1 MNVFRKP
8 IGLLVTVWML
18 LVFPLVTL
26 AAGAAE
32 EQEAEPEKGPHR
44 GLMLRDGD
52 FAVELAIF
60 ETGVPPEYRAWISD
74 DGEPVDPEEVNL
86 QVVLTR
92 LGNVRDEIGFAPQ
105 ADFLRGDMEIY
116 EPHSFVVSVSA
127 EHQGQKHEWQYDSF
141 EGRTAIEQAVADAMG
156 VVTEVAGPAT
166 LHETVTAYGS
176 LVLPPAGQRAVR
188 ARFDGEI
195 VRVHKGLGDKVAR
208 GDVLFTIESN
218 ESLRTY
224 ALRSPMSGVIAS
236 LDGGAGEPTGDRTLA
251 RIIDVSKTE
260 AELSVF
266 AMDRAR
272 VKPGADVQLVLADGS
287 GTVTGKVTFLAPQ
300 VAAGQAQTVRV
311 SLASLPESW
320 LPGQFVTGQIEVAQ
334 HPVELA
340 VKKTGLQGFRDFTV
354 VFAKVGEQYE
364 VRMLELGRED
374 EEWVEVLG
382 GLKPGTEYVSGN
394 SYLLK
399 ADVEKSGAS
408 HDH

>member
-18 LVFPLVTL
+18 LAFPLVTL

-74 DGEPVDPEEVNL
+74 EGEPVDPGEVNL

-92 LGNVRDEIGFAPQ
+92 LGNVRDEIGFTPQ

-127 EHQGQKHEWQYDSF
+127 EYQGQKHEWQYDSF

-166 LHETVTAYGS
+166 LHENVTAYGS
-176 LVLPPAGQRAVR
+176 LVLPPAGKRAVR

-195 VRVHKGLGDKVAR
+195 VRVHKALGDTVAR

-236 LDGGAGEPTGDRTLA
+236 LDGGAGEPTRDRTLA
-251 RIIDVSKTE
+251 SIIDVSKTE

-272 VKPGADVQLVLADGS
+272 VKLGADVQLALANGI

-382 GLKPGTEYVSGN
+382 GLKSGTEYVSGN

>member
-1 MNVFRKP
+1 
-8 IGLLVTVWML
+8 
-18 LVFPLVTL
+18 
-26 AAGAAE
+26 
-32 EQEAEPEKGPHR
+32 
-44 GLMLRDGD
+44 
-52 FAVELAIF
+52 
-60 ETGVPPEYRAWISD
+60 
-74 DGEPVDPEEVNL
+74 
-86 QVVLTR
+86 
-92 LGNVRDEIGFAPQ
+92 
-105 ADFLRGDMEIY
+105 
-116 EPHSFVVSVSA
+116 
-127 EHQGQKHEWQYDSF
+127 
-141 EGRTAIEQAVADAMG
+141 
-156 VVTEVAGPAT
+156 
-166 LHETVTAYGS
+166 
-176 LVLPPAGQRAVR
+176 
-188 ARFDGEI
+188 
-195 VRVHKGLGDKVAR
+195 
-208 GDVLFTIESN
+208 
-218 ESLRTY
+218 
-224 ALRSPMSGVIAS
+224 
-236 LDGGAGEPTGDRTLA
+236 
-251 RIIDVSKTE
+251 
-260 AELSVF
+260 VF